1 MHMLQQMSIFAMLSL
16 VLALVPAAMGVSY
29 AIRPTESKLALM
41 RPLSLA
47 GLFAGLSGFCIGVIN
62 SLMAAVMQPTPPMT
76 ATLLVGVAESVV
88 SLAVAFGSLTL
99 AWLMAALGLRRQV
112 A

>member
-1 MHMLQQMSIFAMLSL
+1 MLQQMGIFAMLSL
-16 VLALVPAAMGVSY
+16 VVALVPAAMGVSY

-47 GLFAGLSGFCIGVIN
+47 GLFAGLSGFCVGVIN
-62 SLMAAVMQPTPPMT
+62 SLMWVVMQPAPPPVT
-76 ATLLVGVAESVV
+76 SPLLVGLAESIV

-99 AWLMAALGLRRQV
+99 AWLMAALGLRRQ
-112 A
+112 AA